1 MQMQTLAGL
10 KVLELG
16 TVLAVPAVGQ
26 FLAEQ
31 GAEVVKVEP
40 PQGDVTRSWILPG
53 ETVQEGI
60 SAYFSSVNWGKQFVQ
75 LDLKKNDSRLVLDKL
90 LNWADVVLMN
100 YKPGDEAKL
109 RLVPEELLKLKPSQ
123 IIARL
128 TGYGPEDPRPG
139 FDALV
144 QAEAGFQYLNRMPG
158 QPPQKM
164 PVALMDLMAAHQ
176 MKEAI
181 LLALLHRERTGA
193 GQCIEVDLFSS
204 GIASLANQAAAVSW
218 AQLEPEPMGS
228 DHPSIAP
235 YGTVFQTQEGREVI
249 LAVGTDGQFAA
260 LCQVLGRPELAMDA
274 RFATNPERV
283 QHREPLKNALA
294 YSIREWNLTD
304 LKSALQEAKVPF
316 APIATV
322 SEALSSPQ
330 AKHLLLGV
338 ESRGGVRQSI
348 FCTSPLNLSPPGPIG
363 RDNVRWGIAD

>member
-1 MQMQTLAGL
+1 MQTLAGL

-40 PQGDVTRSWILPG
+40 PMGDVTRSWILPG
-53 ETVQEGI
+53 EAIQEGS
-60 SAYFSSVNWGKQFVQ
+60 SAYFSSVNWGKQFLK
-75 LDLKKNDSRLVLDKL
+75 LDLKQPETRSVLDRL
-90 LNWADVVLMN
+90 LDWADVVLMN

-109 RLVPEELLKLKPSQ
+109 GLAPDVLLHQRPRQ

-181 LLALLHRERTGA
+181 LLALLHRERTGE

-204 GIASLANQAAAVSW
+204 GISSLANQAAAVTW
-218 AQLEPEPMGS
+218 AQLEPKPLGS
-228 DHPSIAP
+228 DHPSIVP
-235 YGTVFQTQEGREVI
+235 YGTVFQTQDGREVV
-249 LAVGTDGQFAA
+249 LAVGTDGQFAS
-260 LCQVLGRPELAMDA
+260 LCLVLGQPGLAKDS

-283 QHREPLKNALA
+283 KHREALKQALA
-294 YSIREWNLTD
+294 ELIRQRNLPE
-304 LKSALQEAKVPF
+304 LKSTLEAAKVPF

-322 SEALSSPQ
+322 SEALHTPQ
-330 AKHLLLGV
+330 GKRLRLGV
-338 ESRGGVRQSI
+338 EPKRGVRQSA
-348 FCTSPLNLSPPGPIG
+348 FGNVQMSLSPPGRVG
-363 RDNVRWGIAD
+363 QDNARWNVPD